1 MKYLMKYENAVKT
14 TAGTPEPKFQKG
26 QWVRIIEDYR
36 GKIFWRSK
44 PYKIVNYNFNY
55 NSDYCYWEYCLVDE
69 DPTFSKFWR
78 KESVLELVPDYE
90 LDAIKYN
97 L

>member
-1 MKYLMKYENAVKT
+1 MKYENAVKT

-26 QWVRIIEDYR
+26 QWVRFIEDYR
-36 GKIFWRSK
+36 GKIIWRSK
-44 PYKIVNYNFNY
+44 PYKIINLNYNFDLTREKN
-55 NSDYCYWEYCLVDE
+55 DYWEYCLVDE
-69 DPTFSKFWR
+69 DPALSKFWR